1 MKGIEGKIVKLRM
14 AKGISK
20 ADMSRACGITPTAYS
35 NIEDDLTESI
45 NIETGKKIA
54 IALGISFNELFEID
68 VDSQKIDSLYKVIET
83 LKEKNEEL
91 NKTIIDKSLLI
102 ETLLNEKA
110 HIKYRLLINL
120 VGDFLSDLTILGD
133 KISKAEKEEEKEKL
147 NEERLLTICEFE
159 SVKDYYLKTGV
170 LSQLDFDNYYKENRH
185 LYRNLPN
192 DDYPHIEK

>member
-110 HIKYRLLINL
+110 HIKFSRR
-120 VGDFLSDLTILGD
+120 FFF
-133 KISKAEKEEEKEKL
+133 
-147 NEERLLTICEFE
+147 RF
-159 SVKDYYLKTGV
+159 
-170 LSQLDFDNYYKENRH
+170 NYFG
-185 LYRNLPN
+185 
-192 DDYPHIEK
+192 